1 MSYIKLKNLY
11 EEYSLISDING
22 FLSWDMA
29 TYMPIK
35 SRKQR
40 VKQIKKL
47 YDFKDNI
54 FNEIKKKELFKRV
67 DKSKLSKLDKLNF
80 ELMKEKFD
88 YLNSISAEMIK
99 KKAELSIECEGNW
112 RKAKEKSNFKLVKD
126 SLKKLVE
133 LIKEESEILSQKKN
147 KKK

>member
-1 MSYIKLKNLY
+1 MSYIKLRNLY
-11 EEYSLISDING
+11 EEYSLINDING

-54 FNEIKKKELFKRV
+54 FNEIKKKELC
-67 DKSKLSKLDKLNF
+67 L
-80 ELMKEKFD
+80 
-88 YLNSISAEMIK
+88 
-99 KKAELSIECEGNW
+99 
-112 RKAKEKSNFKLVKD
+112 
-126 SLKKLVE
+126 
-133 LIKEESEILSQKKN
+133 
-147 KKK
+147 